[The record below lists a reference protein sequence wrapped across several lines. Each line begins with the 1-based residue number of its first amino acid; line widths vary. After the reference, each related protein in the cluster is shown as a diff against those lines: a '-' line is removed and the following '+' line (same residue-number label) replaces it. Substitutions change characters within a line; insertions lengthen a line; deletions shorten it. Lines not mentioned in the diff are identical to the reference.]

1 MTKKIIKNKEV
12 FYLRSEDKLNSLS
25 RSKGKEQRIIKSMV
39 SGLHKK
45 QNSDTDLLRFGVW
58 PTLDVHAC
66 FLTCFS
72 LLVVA
77 WFQNQAPMVN
87 AAALE

>member
-1 MTKKIIKNKEV
+1 
-12 FYLRSEDKLNSLS
+12 
-25 RSKGKEQRIIKSMV
+25 MV

-45 QNSDTDLLRFGVW
+45 QNSDTDLLRFGVR
-58 PTLDVHAC
+58 AC
-66 FLTCFS
+66 FLTCS
-72 LLVVA
+72 LLLVVA

>member
-1 MTKKIIKNKEV
+1 
-12 FYLRSEDKLNSLS
+12 
-25 RSKGKEQRIIKSMV
+25 MV

-45 QNSDTDLLRFGVW
+45 QNSDTDLLRFGVR
-58 PTLDVHAC
+58 PTLDVQAC

>member
-1 MTKKIIKNKEV
+1 MI
-12 FYLRSEDKLNSLS
+12 
-25 RSKGKEQRIIKSMV
+25 

-45 QNSDTDLLRFGVW
+45 NPDTGLLGFGVR
-58 PTLDVHAC
+58 PTLDVQAC

-77 WFQNQAPMVN
+77 WFQNPAPMVN